1 MAFVIEVELRHDL
14 VKWIDWYTNDN
25 NHRFCERI
33 TRYMIYFEEQGEENR
48 SERALHISEWV
59 TKPIS
64 RQMMYVINSN
74 YMQSIPYDTGATYN
88 IVFIEYRS

>member
-1 MAFVIEVELRHDL
+1 MAFVTEVELRHDL

-48 SERALHISEWV
+48 SERAL
-59 TKPIS
+59 
-64 RQMMYVINSN
+64 
-74 YMQSIPYDTGATYN
+74 N
-88 IVFIEYRS
+88 IYTMGDKTNFSANDVRDQF